1 MGLWK
6 LKKIN
11 VLCLSQLFGSGQNLK
26 AFADNK
32 EFGAKLATTAM
43 PGREK
48 PRITL
53 EVGSPKEEDSSW
65 YDPSMKE

>member
-1 MGLWK
+1 MGVVETKK
-6 LKKIN
+6 LLN
-11 VLCLSQLFGSGQNLK
+11 VLCLSHLFGSGQNLE

-53 EVGSPKEEDSSW
+53 EVGSLKKKTEVG
-65 YDPSMKE
+65 MILL